1 MAGVELNNNTA
12 PNTKRTKILDVETC
26 RIFAIHTKTRNY
38 SRQNGET
45 VAGVRLDNNTAS
57 TKQSE
62 RWIYMTSKPTK
73 NEKTDP
79 SNFRKYTRKW
89 GVNHGDTVAGAAL
102 RQQHRSTKPEKK
114 PSWNVCSNGHDT
126 EEIHWYYA
134 GLRGL
139 SKNVGV
145 TNCRGQL
152 KLITSVKVG
161 HSRTSS
167 LFRVQ
172 YDTVRHSK
180 DDIYWRHIL

>member
-1 MAGVELNNNTA
+1 MRSISRVTVAGVELNNNTA

-89 GVNHGDTVAGAAL
+89 GVNHGETVAGAAL

-114 PSWNVCSNGHDT
+114 KTVLKCLFKWAR
-126 EEIHWYYA
+126 HWVDSLV
-134 GLRGL
+134 LRWAACFI
-139 SKNVGV
+139 KK
-145 TNCRGQL
+145 RRDYQL
-152 KLITSVKVG
+152 
-161 HSRTSS
+161 
-167 LFRVQ
+167 
-172 YDTVRHSK
+172 
-180 DDIYWRHIL
+180 

>member
-1 MAGVELNNNTA
+1 MAGVRLDNNTGLTTQSERRWFLDA
-12 PNTKRTKILDVETC
+12 KNLEQHHEDDEVHWKI
-26 RIFAIHTKTRNY
+26 
-38 SRQNGET
+38 GET
-45 VAGVRLDNNTAS
+45 VAGVRLNNNTAS

-126 EEIHWYYA
+126 ELIHWYYA
-134 GLRGL
+134 GLRVL
-139 SKNVGV
+139 SKNVGI
-145 TNCRGQL
+145 TNCRRHL
-152 KLITSVKVG
+152 KPYTSVKVG
-161 HSRTSS
+161 HSRTSG
-167 LFRVQ
+167 LFYIRFSE
-172 YDTVRHSK
+172 YN
-180 DDIYWRHIL
+180 I